1 MTRTSL
7 KDLLSMIVTEDTDP
21 DVFEFVL
28 KRVWAEITLV
38 KFEEEIDDQVER

>member
-1 MTRTSL
+1 
-7 KDLLSMIVTEDTDP
+7 MIVTEDTDP